1 MKNIKLPIY
10 SLIAL
15 LALSACGP
23 LSVKPSA
30 IDPISDLSHLAANE
44 GIDNAFRH
52 WMDEISAVEGATYK
66 AGASYYIDIPYYEE
80 SAGGGYVYPY
90 ENEFTAAENAMSA
103 LCSVNGFTKGSAK
116 LLSKEPE
123 FIIVDPSTTPNPHP
137 WYWACIKD
145 HAIQNVLV
153 TDSHKTSNRL
163 ELTLFTSSDIEAYR
177 SLKREKAIALND
189 QKKII
194 SLNFKEQLKAG
205 DQTSVGMVIEVKRP
219 LALVQTSNGQTWF
232 DIIMLE
238 PRGLWGW

>member
-1 MKNIKLPIY
+1 
-10 SLIAL
+10 
-15 LALSACGP
+15 
-23 LSVKPSA
+23 
-30 IDPISDLSHLAANE
+30 
-44 GIDNAFRH
+44 
-52 WMDEISAVEGATYK
+52 
-66 AGASYYIDIPYYEE
+66 
-80 SAGGGYVYPY
+80 
-90 ENEFTAAENAMSA
+90 MSA

-205 DQTSVGMVIEVKRP
+205 DQTSVGMVIEVNRP